1 MKNISLI
8 INIVL
13 AVALGIVLFLHFSLS
28 KRVSELES
36 QPSISKSGNGSI
48 VYINMD
54 SLYKEYNEYVDLK
67 TTMEEK
73 QNKMAQELNSKKI
86 SLERSAADFQDKM
99 QKGLLLR
106 SEAEKIQQQL
116 MQQEQSLLR
125 LNENMQMQLAEE
137 TQVLNRRL
145 YNNIVDFL
153 KDYNKSGKIDY
164 VLSHSFGG
172 PFLFV
177 DDSLDIT
184 KDVIGGLNEKYKTTN
199 KK

>member
-13 AVALGIVLFLHFSLS
+13 AVALGVVLVLHFSLS

-36 QPSISKSGNGSI
+36 QPIALKAGGSSV

-67 TTMEEK
+67 TNMEEK
-73 QNKMAQELNSKKI
+73 QSKMSQELNSKKI

-116 MQQEQSLLR
+116 MQQEQSLMK
-125 LNENMQMQLAEE
+125 LNESMQMQLAEE

-145 YNNIVDFL
+145 YNNIVEFL
-153 KDYNKSGKIDY
+153 RDYNKGGKFNY

-172 PFLFV
+172 PFLYV
-177 DDSLDIT
+177 NDSLDIT
-184 KDVIGGLNEKYKTTN
+184 KEVIKGLNAKYTKPEKE
-199 KK
+199 

>member
-13 AVALGIVLFLHFSLS
+13 AVALAVVLFLHFSLS

-36 QPSISKSGNGSI
+36 QPLAFKSGGSS
-48 VYINMD
+48 VVFINMD

-67 TTMEEK
+67 NTMEEK
-73 QNKMAQELNSKKI
+73 QSKMVQELNSKKV
-86 SLERSAADFQDKM
+86 SFERNAADFQDKV

-106 SEAEKIQQQL
+106 SEAEKMQQQL
-116 MQQEQSLLR
+116 MQQEQNLMK
-125 LNENMQMQLAEE
+125 LNESMQMQLAEE

-145 YNNIVDFL
+145 YNNIVEFL
-153 KDYNKSGKIDY
+153 KEYNKGGKFNY
-164 VLSHSFGG
+164 VMSHTFGG
-172 PFLFV
+172 PLLFAN
-177 DDSLDIT
+177 DSLDIT
-184 KDVIGGLNEKYKTTN
+184 RDVIKGLNEKYTPE